1 MHKRPNGLWER
12 FRAGCGTGHSV
23 QWGDLGPQ
31 GGPTVPGSGSSATF
45 TYVSLVETVLVFVA
59 IPGGIY
65 GVVALL
71 TLRVRASKT
80 PRYRPGQD
88 WDYPPVWWTANPE
101 GAQPVPVGAGDVA
114 GDTVAEDSASSTR
127 TAWGGARGSW

>member
-1 MHKRPNGLWER
+1 
-12 FRAGCGTGHSV
+12 
-23 QWGDLGPQ
+23 
-31 GGPTVPGSGSSATF
+31 
-45 TYVSLVETVLVFVA
+45 LVETVLVFVV
-59 IPGGIY
+59 IPGAIY

-88 WDYPPVWWTANPE
+88 WDYPAVWWTANP
-101 GAQPVPVGAGDVA
+101 AGI
-114 GDTVAEDSASSTR
+114 GQSAAVDEQDAAPAAR

>member
-1 MHKRPNGLWER
+1 M
-12 FRAGCGTGHSV
+12 RAAQRC
-23 QWGDLGPQ
+23 
-31 GGPTVPGSGSSATF
+31 GSSSDTF
-45 TYVSLVETVLVFVA
+45 TGVSLVETVLVFVA
-59 IPGGIY
+59 IPGAIY

-88 WDYPPVWWTANPE
+88 WDHPPVWWTANPD
-101 GAQPVPVGAGDVA
+101 GAQPVPVV
-114 GDTVAEDSASSTR
+114 TEDSASGTR

>member
-1 MHKRPNGLWER
+1 VSD
-12 FRAGCGTGHSV
+12 TV
-23 QWGDLGPQ
+23 
-31 GGPTVPGSGSSATF
+31 GG
-45 TYVSLVETVLVFVA
+45 VSLVETVLVFVV
-59 IPGGIY
+59 IPAGIY

-88 WDYPPVWWTANPE
+88 WDHPPVWWTANPD
-101 GAQPVPVGAGDVA
+101 GAAHPVQVDGEESVA
-114 GDTVAEDSASSTR
+114 AHAR

>member
-1 MHKRPNGLWER
+1 M
-12 FRAGCGTGHSV
+12 
-23 QWGDLGPQ
+23 
-31 GGPTVPGSGSSATF
+31 
-45 TYVSLVETVLVFVA
+45 SLVETVLVFVA
-59 IPGGIY
+59 IPGAIY

-101 GAQPVPVGAGDVA
+101 GAQPVPVVAGDA
-114 GDTVAEDSASSTR
+114 GDTVAEDSASNTR